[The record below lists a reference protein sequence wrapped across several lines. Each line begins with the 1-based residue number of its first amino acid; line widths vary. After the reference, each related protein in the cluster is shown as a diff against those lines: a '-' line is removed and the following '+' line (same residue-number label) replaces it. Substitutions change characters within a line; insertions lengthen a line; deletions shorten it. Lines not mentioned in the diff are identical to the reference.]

1 MKISIVVT
9 LKEEVLD
16 PQGKVILKTINNM
29 GLNNIK
35 NIRQGKYFE
44 LEMNDKNSENIKK
57 KVEEICKKLLTNPV
71 IEDYKI
77 ITD

>member
-57 KVEEICKKLLTNPV
+57 KVDIKTLSCYTIGSE
-71 IEDYKI
+71 
-77 ITD
+77 

>member
-44 LEMNDKNSENIKK
+44 LEMNEKNSENVKK
-57 KVEEICKKLLTNPV
+57 KVEEICKKLLANPV

-77 ITD
+77 ITN

>member
-44 LEMNDKNSENIKK
+44 LEMNEKNSENVKK
-57 KVEEICKKLLTNPV
+57 KVEEICKKLLANPV

>member
-44 LEMNDKNSENIKK
+44 LEMNDKNSENGKK

-77 ITD
+77 ISD

>member
-9 LKEEVLD
+9 LKKEVLD

>member
-1 MKISIVVT
+1 LKISIVVT

-44 LEMNDKNSENIKK
+44 LEMNEKNSENVKK
-57 KVEEICKKLLTNPV
+57 KVEEICKKLLANPV

-77 ITD
+77 ITN